1 MNLRGIE
8 TINFY
13 GWLMIALTME
23 VIIFGGTWILI
34 PFHLSQLQIIYS
46 RIPIHFMYK

>member
-8 TINFY
+8 TINLY

-23 VIIFGGTWILI
+23 VIIFGAKWILI
-34 PFHLSQLQIIYS
+34 PFHLAQLQIIYS